1 MFGIN
6 GTEAVLVAL
15 WFIGVASAI
24 ATYAHGH
31 RGLRGAMLI
40 AIAVVVP
47 VLGSLLAVAV
57 FALHMRREARHAD
70 HPVTR

>member
-6 GTEAVLVAL
+6 GTEALLVAL
-15 WFIGVASAI
+15 WFIGIASAI
-24 ATYAHGH
+24 AAYVNGH
-31 RGLRGAMLI
+31 RGLRGVMLI
-40 AIAVVVP
+40 AVAVVVP

-57 FALHMRREARHAD
+57 FAMHVRREAQHAD